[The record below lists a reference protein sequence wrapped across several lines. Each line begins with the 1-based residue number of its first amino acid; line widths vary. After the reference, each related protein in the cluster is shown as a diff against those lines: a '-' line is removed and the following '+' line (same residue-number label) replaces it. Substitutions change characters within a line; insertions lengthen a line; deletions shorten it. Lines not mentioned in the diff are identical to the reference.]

1 MNILWTFIY
10 SWSDNYLFKNK
21 QYLYI
26 PDGQNGSYSSSQVTF
41 ECTSLTNLDRYVA
54 LSEAFLTIPLVF
66 GVLQL
71 STASNANDFA
81 LSLKNRYH

>member
-1 MNILWTFIY
+1 MPG
-10 SWSDNYLFKNK
+10 SDNYLFKNK

-26 PDGQNGSYSSSQVTF
+26 PDGQNESYSSPQVTF

-66 GVLQL
+66 GWLQL
-71 STASNANDFA
+71 SKASNANDFA
-81 LSLKNRYH
+81 LSLNKRYH